1 MKPSRFGFV
10 VLVGLIFAAKLV
22 VPQTA
27 GLQLNASSYNMRS
40 AFRAAGP
47 DPQDL
52 CQENV
57 PKYAVTLTNHSSV
70 AIVNVSHRGT
80 ITGGDPANGFL
91 FETSS
96 PCSSLAAS
104 ASCTTL
110 WSFFQFCAAACET
123 QQFGILTYSGQYAN
137 TLQTVTASANV
148 NGTTDRRVV
157 MSCK

>member
-1 MKPSRFGFV
+1 MKSSRFGFA
-10 VLVGLIFAAKLV
+10 VLVGLIFAANV
-22 VPQTA
+22 VLPQTA

-40 AFRAAGP
+40 AFSATGP
-47 DPQDL
+47 NPGDL

-70 AIVNVSHRGT
+70 AIVNISHRVT
-80 ITGGDPANGFL
+80 ITGGDPANGSL
-91 FETSS
+91 FVTQS
-96 PCSSLAAS
+96 PCSSLAAG

-110 WSFFQFCAAACET
+110 WSFFDFCSAACEI

-148 NGTTDRRVV
+148 QGTTDGRIVT
-157 MSCK
+157 SCK